1 MAFTDGA
8 DATGPSIDGTAGNDA
23 GAAPS
28 GPGPGAGG
36 QPPGAP
42 PAGGGPILA
51 SLARRMKGPQVSA
64 PGPGDHASSMTMV
77 TNALGMLNA
86 AIPGLPTGSPIYK
99 DVLKAAQS
107 LSRHIGQTTPTA
119 GVQATQLQDLL
130 KNIVKNA
137 MLQRIMGQQKQV
149 PGQSG
154 GDQPSAPSPIPGAAA
169 QAPMPSTPL
178 PGA

>member
-8 DATGPSIDGTAGNDA
+8 DATGPSIDGGAGND
-23 GAAPS
+23 GGMAPS

-51 SLARRMKGPQVSA
+51 SLARRMKGPQTSA

-77 TNALGMLNA
+77 TNALGMLQQA
-86 AIPGLPTGSPIYK
+86 LPGLPPGSPIHK
-99 DVLKAAQS
+99 DTLKALTS
-107 LSRHIGQTTPTA
+107 LSRHVGQTTPTS

-130 KNIVKNA
+130 RNVVKNA
-137 MLQRIMGQQKQV
+137 LLQRVMGQAKQT